1 MLIALV
7 EVWTE
12 NFQISDYE
20 GRTHFGMPRGDKMS
34 LAPNEFDI
42 QWSSFKPPHP
52 LQVGTKNTPNM
63 KYNVIRKT
71 TNSRLELQLS

>member
-42 QWSSFKPPHP
+42 
-52 LQVGTKNTPNM
+52 
-63 KYNVIRKT
+63 
-71 TNSRLELQLS
+71 